1 MNVPTGGRPNIVI
14 IMADQWA
21 AHALGCAG
29 SEIVQTPCLDAL
41 SGAGLRFNRAYTTF
55 PLCVPARSSLV
66 AGRYPHELGISGNAG
81 VSEKTPGRSAESLG
95 HWFTSAGYDCAYAG
109 KWHAPG
115 ASAVEADGFE
125 VIHPFG
131 DLGLP
136 EAADAWLGTRQQQE
150 KPFLLFAS
158 FDNPH
163 TICEYARGQHLPY
176 GDVPPPA
183 SVRDAPPLPANF
195 ATPPASPQALTYERT
210 QAEPSYGTSEFTA
223 DDWRLYRH
231 TYARLIEWA
240 DGQIGS
246 ILDSLEA
253 HGLADDTVVLFTS
266 DHGDGD
272 ASHGWNQKTSLQEE
286 TVRIPLLMRGPG
298 IGASQVSEQLISLG
312 VDLIPTLCGVAGIN
326 APPGATGHDVL
337 AQPRTSDDGVA
348 IETAFGTGDKGS
360 TLGRAFIGE
369 RYKYSVYSW
378 GKYRE
383 QLVDLIADPGEMR
396 NLAAESAFDEVLED
410 FRARLLA
417 WCLETGDAAFLKKLV
432 LPTGVDPAVRAGI
445 YAIPY

>member
-1 MNVPTGGRPNIVI
+1 
-14 IMADQWA
+14 
-21 AHALGCAG
+21 
-29 SEIVQTPCLDAL
+29 
-41 SGAGLRFNRAYTTF
+41 
-55 PLCVPARSSLV
+55 
-66 AGRYPHELGISGNAG
+66 
-81 VSEKTPGRSAESLG
+81 
-95 HWFTSAGYDCAYAG
+95 
-109 KWHAPG
+109 
-115 ASAVEADGFE
+115 
-125 VIHPFG
+125 
-131 DLGLP
+131 
-136 EAADAWLGTRQQQE
+136 
-150 KPFLLFAS
+150 
-158 FDNPH
+158 
-163 TICEYARGQHLPY
+163 
-176 GDVPPPA
+176 
-183 SVRDAPPLPANF
+183 
-195 ATPPASPQALTYERT
+195 ASPQALTYERT

-298 IGASQVSEQLISLG
+298 IGASQVSEQLVSLG

-417 WCLETGDAAFLKKLV
+417 WCMETGDAAFLKKLV

>member
-1 MNVPTGGRPNIVI
+1 MDAPTGGRPNILI

-29 SEIVQTPCLDAL
+29 SGIVQTPRLDEF

-55 PLCVPARSSLV
+55 PLCIPARSSLV
-66 AGRYPHELGISGNAG
+66 SGLFPHELGISGNAG
-81 VSEKTPGRSAESLG
+81 VPEKFPGHSPTSLG
-95 HWFTSAGYDCAYAG
+95 HWFTSGGYDCAYAG

-131 DLGLP
+131 DRGLP
-136 EAADAWLGTRQQQE
+136 EAADAWLGARPGQE
-150 KPFLLFAS
+150 RPFLLFAS

-176 GDVPPPA
+176 GDVPPPS

-195 ATPPASPQALTYERT
+195 ATPPDSPQALTFERS
-210 QAEPSYGTSEFTA
+210 QAEQSYGTSEFTA

-240 DGQIGS
+240 DEQIGS
-246 ILDSLEA
+246 ILDSLDA

-298 IGASQVSEQLISLG
+298 IGTAQVSEQLVSLG
-312 VDLIPTLCGVAGIN
+312 VDLIPTLCGVAGID
-326 APPGATGHDVL
+326 PPPDLTGRDVL
-337 AQPRTSDDGVA
+337 AQARPGDEGIAV
-348 IETAFGTGDKGS
+348 ETAFGAGGKGS

-378 GKYRE
+378 GKHRE
-383 QLVDLIADPGEMR
+383 QLVDLIEDPGEMR
-396 NLAAESAFDEVLED
+396 NLAAESAFDDVLDD
-410 FRARLLA
+410 FRARLLT
-417 WCLETGDAAFLKKLV
+417 WCLDTDDEAFLKKLV
-432 LPTGVDPAVRAGI
+432 LPTVVDPEVRARI